1 MSRATIRR
9 TIPLIL
15 TMVMGILFVVE
26 FYFQTPVLSNSV
38 DMFAKWATI
47 IWGFALPYAVLSVF
61 TDHIQVIIKKEP
73 GKWYF
78 SAWMLFL
85 ILLMTGLGLTQGTS
99 GANYQE
105 VFQYMAAPVLST
117 MTGMLALYAISAGF
131 RSWHAR
137 TPESWVMIISG
148 FLAVLGL
155 IAPIGEAIWPGFG
168 TIANYLNDYVWKA
181 ERTVFYIAT
190 SLGAMLLGYRTLI
203 GQETGYLRLEPGEGG
218 E

>member
-9 TIPLIL
+9 TIPLVL
-15 TMVMGILFVVE
+15 TMVMGILFIVD
-26 FYFQTPVLSNSV
+26 FYFQGIPLVSPLTA
-38 DMFAKWATI
+38 MIAKWATI

-61 TDHIQVIIKKEP
+61 SDHAKVIMNREP

-85 ILLMTGLGLTQGTS
+85 IVVMVVLGFTEGNTGAT
-99 GANYQE
+99 YQE
-105 VFQYMAAPVLST
+105 IFQYMAAPVLST
-117 MTGMLALYAISAGF
+117 MTGMLSLYAISASF

-137 TPESWVMIISG
+137 TPEAVIMIISG
-148 FLAVLGL
+148 FLITLGL

-168 TIANYLNDYVWKA
+168 PLANYFNDYMFKA

-203 GQETGYLRLEPGEGG
+203 GQETGYLRLEQE
-218 E
+218 